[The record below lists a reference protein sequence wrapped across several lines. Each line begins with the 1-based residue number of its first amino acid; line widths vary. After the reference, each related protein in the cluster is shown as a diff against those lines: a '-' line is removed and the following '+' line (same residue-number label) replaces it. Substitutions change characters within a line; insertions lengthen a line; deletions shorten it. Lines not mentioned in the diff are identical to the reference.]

1 MGVSRRDFL
10 KLTGTAAVAGAV
22 GVRSEAEASEREN
35 RLKDAKVTTSV
46 CPYCAV
52 GCGLLVYQ
60 KGGAVIQVEGDPEHP
75 INEGS
80 LCPKGASLL
89 QLFTSE
95 KRVTKPLYR
104 APGAASW
111 KEVEWDWAL
120 GEIAARVKKTR
131 DASFAEKNEKG
142 QVVNRTNGIA
152 SVGSAAMDNE
162 ECYLYQKWLRSL
174 GLVWIEH
181 QARI

>member
-22 GVRSEAEASEREN
+22 GVTSEAEAAEREN
-35 RLKDAKVTTSV
+35 RLAGATVTTSV

-52 GCGLLVYQ
+52 GCGMLVYQ
-60 KGGAVIQVEGDPEHP
+60 KDNKVIQIEGDPEHP
-75 INEGS
+75 INQGS
-80 LCPKGASLL
+80 LCPKGASLM
-89 QLFTSE
+89 QLVNSE
-95 KRVTKPLYR
+95 KRLLKPLYR
-104 APGAASW
+104 AAGAAAW
-111 KEVEWDWAL
+111 QPVEWDWAID
-120 GEIAARVKKTR
+120 EIAKRIKKTR
-131 DASFAEKNEKG
+131 DASFVEKNDKG
-142 QVVNRTNGIA
+142 QVVNRTNAIA